1 MQIQT
6 IYREK
11 DKKMKGPEVVLIVIP
26 IVSMVGEDALN
37 QSLRWSRRVTH
48 AN

>member
-6 IYREK
+6 MYREESK
-11 DKKMKGPEVVLIVIP
+11 TKGPEVVLIVIP

-37 QSLRWSRRVTH
+37 HSPPRPELS
-48 AN
+48 NIKS